1 MGPADTTAPR
11 EAPAATDRAPRA
23 SQRALLTRNASPHL
37 DTGQRL
43 LQLTEVELLCYY
55 RRRHAAVPRTL
66 PQNFAKLGEISFF
79 FTQNL
84 QLGWG
89 SGFTAA
95 GVAPRGVQRRREVE
109 KALALLFALLGSLV
123 LVALILQHHLL
134 FNARTAL

>member
-66 PQNFAKLGEISFF
+66 TQKFAKLGEISFF

-89 SGFTAA
+89 RDCSGAA
-95 GVAPRGVQRRREVE
+95 RLRGVQRRREVE

-123 LVALILQHHLL
+123 LVALFLQHHLL